1 MAVPGALWL
10 LFGALTIGTSAT
22 AAPSNSASPARWSA
36 VFRSGPGISSPA
48 TLAPLLNPKESPF
61 RRIVDI
67 RSDAQGNLWLAS
79 LDGGAARY
87 TPQTGTFHPIRAL
100 DGLPSNRAIVVA
112 PHEGNTWIGTS
123 MGLAQYTDG
132 TITQIWTDTLP
143 DPYVQTL
150 AHDTAGLWIGTYKGL
165 ALWSEQQTKTV
176 VSPWSVFF
184 LGKGTDQRMWVGY
197 EGLRGLPD
205 LEPIEGIPE
214 SLEVYS
220 ILPLQYG
227 GTLLATPDQGVVRL
241 HEGEAEVIW
250 AATPSDGAYA
260 LAATHAHLW
269 AAAGSH
275 GLIRMNTDGDYQGRL
290 GGDDG
295 LPSQHVNAVHTLDK
309 TLWIGTEF
317 GLAKIDAEGSIA
329 TVPVSLAA
337 WSWDDVYRD
346 GRHVVFE
353 GEAGT
358 YKATRRGLKAIS
370 SKRHTE
376 AQDAWYAEK
385 TVLHRRHKDGRIEQF
400 LQVSQP
406 LDWAVDEQIVW
417 VGTTTGLE
425 VLQPESGLVVDALG
439 NQDLG
444 VSVVAVSAD
453 GRGGC
458 WLGTN
463 TGQVVYTHV
472 DNPEIEVFDL
482 PQDPAPTITG
492 ILSHRKRGA
501 WVTTDRGLFV
511 VRR

>member
-1 MAVPGALWL
+1 MVVMGALWL

-22 AAPSNSASPARWSA
+22 AATSNSASPARWSA
-36 VFRSGPGISSPA
+36 VFRGSPDVLSPA

-87 TPQTGTFHPIRAL
+87 TPQTGSFQPIRAR

-112 PHEGNTWIGTS
+112 THEGNTWIGTS

-132 TITQIWTDTLP
+132 TITRTWSDTLP

-150 AHDTAGLWIGTYKGL
+150 AHDTMGLWIGTYKGL
-165 ALWSEQQTKTV
+165 ALWSEEQTKTI

-220 ILPLQYG
+220 LLPLQRG
-227 GTLLATPDQGVVRL
+227 GTLLATLEQGIVRL

-250 AATPSDGAYA
+250 AATPTDGAYA
-260 LAATHAHLW
+260 LAATDTHLW
-269 AAAGSH
+269 AAAGAH
-275 GLIRMNTDGDYQGRL
+275 GLVQMNTKGDYVGRFSKSE
-290 GGDDG
+290 G
-295 LPSQHVNAVHTLDK
+295 LPSQHVNALHSLGD

-317 GLAKIDAEGSIA
+317 GLAKINAKDSISA
-329 TVPVSLAA
+329 IPVSLAA
-337 WSWDDVYRD
+337 WSWDEVYRA
-346 GRHVVFE
+346 GRHVVLE
-353 GEAGT
+353 GAAGT
-358 YKATRRGLKAIS
+358 YKVTRRGLKPIS
-370 SKRHTE
+370 STRHTKTP
-376 AQDAWYAEK
+376 DPWYAEK
-385 TVLHRRHKDGRIEQF
+385 TVLHHRHKDGRIEQF
-400 LQVSQP
+400 LQVNQP
-406 LDWAVDEQIVW
+406 LDWAEDEKIVW

-439 NQDLG
+439 SQDLG
-444 VSVVAVSAD
+444 VGVVAVSAD

-472 DNPEIEVFDL
+472 DGPEIEVFDL